1 MGDSKLPADFA
12 GKTIHM
18 VGIKGT
24 GMAALAEILAAG
36 KARLRGSDVA
46 EVFYTDAILASLGIE
61 VLPFDRGNVGEGIDL
76 VIHSAAYARNVHP
89 ELVAA
94 EESGIPIL
102 TYTEAL
108 GELSRRYDS
117 TGIAG
122 VHGKTTTTALSGTLL
137 RGVGSSSTIL
147 AGSAVAGFGDRST
160 LILGDRFFV
169 AETCEYKRHFLSF
182 SPSRIVLTSVEPDHQ
197 DYYPDYE
204 SIRDAFLE
212 YALSLPPRG
221 LLIYC
226 ADDPGAS
233 DVAGRA
239 RVARPDLELVPYG
252 WTAEG
257 PWRLESY
264 GTGAERAEFRVSG
277 FPETFR
283 LRVPGR
289 HVALDATAALALT
302 DRLVRREFGVPLEGG
317 RLAAARE
324 ALESFAGSRR
334 RAEILGTARGIL
346 FMDDYGH
353 HPTAIRLTL
362 EGIRDFYPD
371 RRLVVD
377 FMSHTYSRT
386 AALLDG
392 YADAFT
398 AADEVIL
405 HRIYASARER
415 PDGSVT
421 GRTLFERMSAR
432 RPGVRYFEEPLDALD
447 ILKSELGPGDLFL
460 TLGAGD
466 NFRLGRAL
474 YESIKAG
481 EDTETP

>member
-1 MGDSKLPADFA
+1 MAGSLVPAQIA
-12 GKTIHM
+12 GRSIHM

-24 GMAALAEILAAG
+24 GMAALAEILSAG
-36 KARLRGSDVA
+36 GARLSGSDVS
-46 EVFYTDAILASLGIE
+46 EVFYTDAILAALGIE
-61 VLPFDRGNVGEGIDL
+61 VFPFDRGNVRAGIDL
-76 VIHSAAYARNVHP
+76 VIHSAAYVRGVHP
-89 ELVAA
+89 ELAAA
-94 EESGIPIL
+94 EALGIPIL
-102 TYTEAL
+102 SYTEAL
-108 GELSRRYDS
+108 GELSRRFDS
-117 TGIAG
+117 SGIAG
-122 VHGKTTTTALSGTLL
+122 VHGKTTTTALTGTLL
-137 RGVGSSSTIL
+137 RGAGSSSTIL

-160 LILGDRFFV
+160 LILGKRFFV

-182 SPSRIVLTSVEPDHQ
+182 SPARIVLTSVEPDHQ
-197 DYYPDYE
+197 DYYPDYD

-212 YALSLPPRG
+212 YVLSLPPRG
-221 LLIYC
+221 CLIYC
-226 ADDPGAS
+226 VDDPGAS

-239 RVARPDLELVPYG
+239 LALRPDLDAVPYG

-257 PWRLESY
+257 RWKLESY
-264 GTGAERAEFRVSG
+264 RIGNERAEFRLSG
-277 FPETFR
+277 FPEPFR

-289 HVALDATAALALT
+289 HVALDAAAALALT
-302 DRLVRREFGVPLEGG
+302 ERLVREEFGRPLEGT
-317 RLAAARE
+317 RLESVRA
-324 ALESFAGSRR
+324 ALESFSGSRR
-334 RAEILGTARGIL
+334 RCEVLGLARGIL

-362 EGIRDFYPD
+362 EGIREFYPD

-392 YADAFT
+392 YADAFS

-405 HRIYASARER
+405 HKIYASARER
-415 PDGSVT
+415 PDGTVT

-432 RPGVRYFEEPLDALD
+432 RPRVRYFEEPLDARDALRA
-447 ILKSELGPGDLFL
+447 ELGPGDLFL

-474 YESIKAG
+474 YESIKA
-481 EDTETP
+481 EEEPSTP